1 MFCVG
6 RVPVDLSPDCCS
18 IINPIAGRV
27 YRHVDEEHGYSNDDF
42 RNSGNRQYDDRD
54 KPADDHSEE
63 QTNKD
68 ANETHVHGERPF
80 HDGED
85 VNDGARIHCPGHE
98 SNLIQVRK
106 G

>member
-1 MFCVG
+1 MISLQIVAPLLIQLLAEFADMLMKNMDS
-6 RVPVDLSPDCCS
+6 RTMT
-18 IINPIAGRV
+18 
-27 YRHVDEEHGYSNDDF
+27 
-42 RNSGNRQYDDRD
+42 SGILAIDNNDDRD

-68 ANETHVHGERPF
+68 ANGTHVHGERPF